1 MSDGWIELGVIFAIA
16 VLIAARHE
24 IRRFLT
30 APFRA
35 ASRRRRLKRERR
47 EAERW
52 HREQQTAGS
61 RRERADTA
69 ERQRQLEE
77 IRRALDD
84 L

>member
-1 MSDGWIELGVIFAIA
+1 MELLVIFGGA
-16 VLIAARHE
+16 VLIVARRE
-24 IRRFLT
+24 IWRFLT

-35 ASRRRRLKRERR
+35 AARRRRLKRDRR
-47 EAERW
+47 DAERW
-52 HREQQTAGS
+52 QREQQQQRLA
-61 RRERADTA
+61 RERADSA